1 VAGLRLEP
9 TESDLV
15 PPVHAPRSL
24 LRFVTAACVAI
35 LAAAG
40 VTDSHVVLDPE
51 RAQEIVRNVASY
63 QGVVKTAGGRGQDM
77 EALVMLGDAV
87 DSLAD
92 TLNQDL
98 VAHGQIGLVGET
110 LVKQLNAL
118 GIGLSYSERERRY
131 VYDLAAYR
139 EYLRRTPAGPRAAD
153 ARFRLIAR
161 TFHGTLGPDPA
172 ALVNADLPALLRA
185 IAAEEGFLRDHPG
198 HEKAAEVRFF
208 LAVDYY
214 RAFRNAGDPAR
225 ARPYGLRARQALER
239 VTRSSNPFEA
249 RAAET
254 LLEQTVD
261 TLSQ

>member
-1 VAGLRLEP
+1 MSLALWAPALACRLVVGMAL
-9 TESDLV
+9 LV
-15 PPVHAPRSL
+15 
-24 LRFVTAACVAI
+24 
-35 LAAAG
+35 AAG
-40 VTDSHVVLDPE
+40 TAVAHVALDPE
-51 RAQEIVRNVASY
+51 RAQQILRDIATHHAASSS
-63 QGVVKTAGGRGQDM
+63 GRGGDGEA
-77 EALVMLGDAV
+77 EALFQAGEAV
-87 DSLAD
+87 NTLVDM
-92 TLNQDL
+92 LNQD
-98 VAHGQIGLVGET
+98 VIAHGQTSVLADAILR
-110 LVKQLNAL
+110 QLAVHA
-118 GIGLSYSERERRY
+118 IAVSYAPRERRY